1 MPQCRH
7 DACRNEPLARRSV
20 PAHGIFGQIDVGSD
34 ALVSPEQPIGGSH
47 TALVTVVYHVLDAA
61 SGPFGVRLKLP
72 NPALKLPAG
81 IRCRIEFRLQATR
94 AE

>member
-1 MPQCRH
+1 MTL
-7 DACRNEPLARRSV
+7 AEMNPLRVEVFLPTASSDRSTW
-20 PAHGIFGQIDVGSD
+20 GSD